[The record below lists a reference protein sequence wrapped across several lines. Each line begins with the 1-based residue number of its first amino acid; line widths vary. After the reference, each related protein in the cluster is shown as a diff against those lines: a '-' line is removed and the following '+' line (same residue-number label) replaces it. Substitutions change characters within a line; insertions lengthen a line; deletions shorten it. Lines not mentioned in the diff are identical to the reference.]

1 MRMDEK
7 KPLRVLQVLGGTA
20 LGGAE
25 SRIMDIY
32 RNMDRTK
39 LQFDFVVHNTR
50 EDHYNQEIRSL
61 GGKIYRIPRFRF
73 YNICAYRRAWK
84 QFFREHTE
92 FAAVHGHMT
101 STAAIYL
108 PLAKKSGVPITIAH
122 ARSAG
127 TDPGMKGTLTRF
139 LRRHLY
145 EHADYCF
152 TCSRKAGNAV
162 FGVKNMQKGQI
173 QIIPNAIELD
183 NYVYN
188 SNVRERIR
196 EEYSL
201 QDAYVIGHVGRFHYA
216 KNHTFL
222 LDIFAEIC
230 KEKENARLLL
240 LGEGALMP
248 EIKEK
253 AVCLGVSDK
262 VIFAG
267 NHTNVADFYQAMDYL
282 VFPSHFEGL
291 PGTVVEAQAA
301 GLRCLI
307 SDAIADEVAVTELVT
322 VLSLQEPAKNWAA
335 HVLRNLIYDRQQDVS
350 ELKKAGFDV
359 KSQISKLQDFYMG
372 KTDKVL

>member
-1 MRMDEK
+1 MT

-39 LQFDFVVHNTR
+39 LQFDFVVHNTK
-50 EDHYNQEIRSL
+50 EDHYNQEIRLL
-61 GGKIYRIPRFRF
+61 GGKIYRIPKFRF
-73 YNICAYRRAWK
+73 YNIFAYRKAW
-84 QFFREHTE
+84 QHFFREHSE

-108 PLAKKSGVPITIAH
+108 PIAKRNGVPITIAH

-127 TDPGMKGTLTRF
+127 TDPGFKGKLTKW
-139 LRRHLY
+139 LRRNLY
-145 EHADYCF
+145 EKADYCF
-152 TCSRKAGNAV
+152 TCSEIAGDAV
-162 FGVKNMQKGQI
+162 FGKQNMQKGEI
-173 QIIPNAIELD
+173 QIIPNAIEVDKYLYD
-183 NYVYN
+183 DVI
-188 SNVRERIR
+188 RTRIR
-196 EEYSL
+196 EEYGL

-216 KNHTFL
+216 KNHIFL
-222 LDIFAEIC
+222 LDIFAEIW
-230 KEKENARLLL
+230 KKKENARLLL

-253 AVCLGVSDK
+253 AAKLGILNK
-262 VIFAG
+262 IIFAG
-267 NHTNVADFYQAMDYL
+267 NHTNVDDFYQAMDYL

-307 SDAIADEVAVTELVT
+307 SDKITQEVSVTNLVST
-322 VLSLQEPAKNWAA
+322 LSLQDDATVWADYVIEHQDYA
-335 HVLRNLIYDRQQDVS
+335 RTRDVS
-350 ELKKAGFDV
+350 LLKAAGFDV
-359 KSQISKLQDFYMG
+359 KAQVVQLMEFYLG
-372 KTDKVL
+372 PK